1 MAKGKESK
9 PHVGIY
15 GRRNS
20 GKSSII
26 NMLAGQSVAIVSEQA
41 GTTTDPVK
49 KSLELTGFGPI
60 VLIDTAGMDDTGD
73 LGKLRVDKTLETIKQ
88 VDLGI
93 VVLSRNHMDEFERML
108 VESFRKH
115 AVPFIVVHN
124 KQDIEPMTSA
134 FRAEVSKAFDSP
146 TIVEVSATKS
156 VGLERLAEAIKE
168 AIPEQSMGIPTLLG
182 DIVSPG
188 DVVLLITPIDSGAP
202 AGRLILPQVQTI
214 RDILDNNA
222 VSIVLKET
230 EVASFLES
238 TGIKLALAITD
249 SQIFGK
255 ANALIPPEVP
265 LTSFSILL
273 ARLKGDFEN
282 YLKGTPMIDSL
293 KDGDRVLILESCT
306 HHVSCDD
313 IGRHKIPAWLAKYT
327 GKKSELEVVA
337 GLDELPRSITD
348 YALVVQCGGC
358 VVTRK
363 QLHNRLKPAI
373 DAGIPVTNY
382 GMTIAYTNGIFK
394 RAVEPFLWRKI

>member
-327 GKKSELEVVA
+327 GKKLEFEVVA

-394 RAVEPFLWRKI
+394 RAVEPVLWRKI